1 MITIQKS
8 PTADTRTCDV
18 TKVTRETLVDSSR
31 KHIQDVQFGLAY
43 FRQKLAEAGA
53 AHDFTKLEHMDQFY
67 SDFKTKFEKHEWWD
81 AHQKIERHHLATPV
95 GVREDVD
102 LIDVLEFITDCV
114 MAGMARAG
122 SVYELKLPPEVFEK
136 AFQNTV
142 AKLKAEVVVAEGN
155 KDGK

>member
-18 TKVTRETLVDSSR
+18 TKVTREVLVDSSR
-31 KHIQDVQFGLAY
+31 KHIQDVQFGLAF
-43 FRQKLAEAGA
+43 FRQKLVEAGA
-53 AHDFTKLEHMDQFY
+53 AHDYTKLERMDQFFA
-67 SDFKTKFEKHEWWD
+67 DFKTNFEKHEWWD
-81 AHQKIERHHLATPV
+81 HHQKTERHHLNSPT

-114 MAGMARAG
+114 MAGMARSG
-122 SVYELKLPPEVFEK
+122 SVYELKLPAEVLEK

-142 AKLKAEVVVAEGN
+142 AKLKAEVVVEE
-155 KDGK
+155 KK

>member
-18 TKVTRETLVDSSR
+18 TKVTREVLVDSSR

-43 FRQKLAEAGA
+43 FRQKLTEAGA
-53 AHDFTKLEHMDQFY
+53 AHDYTKLERMDQFFA
-67 SDFKTKFEKHEWWD
+67 DFKTKFEQHSWWD
-81 AHQKIERHHLATPV
+81 AHQKLERHHLASPT
-95 GVREDVD
+95 GIREDVD

-114 MAGMARAG
+114 MAGMARSG
-122 SVYELKLPPEVFEK
+122 SVYELKLPAEVLEK

-142 AKLKAEVVVAEGN
+142 AKLKAEVVVEE
-155 KDGK
+155 KK

>member
-18 TKVTRETLVDSSR
+18 TKVTKEVLIDSSR
-31 KHIQDVQFGLAY
+31 KHIQDVQFGLAF
-43 FRQKLAEAGA
+43 FRQKLVEAGA
-53 AHDFTKLEHMDQFY
+53 AHDYTKLERIDQFF
-67 SDFKTKFEKHEWWD
+67 SDFKTKFEKHDWWD
-81 AHQKIERHHLATPV
+81 QHQKLERHHIGAAV

-122 SVYELKLPPEVFEK
+122 SVYELKLPPELLEK

-142 AKLKAEVVVAEGN
+142 TKLKAEVVVKEG
-155 KDGK
+155 K